1 MAQAG
6 ATLNRRGP
14 NPANKPRI
22 PFVAYIVARRLL
34 NLAVGNC
41 FAGFS
46 KKRKKKIR
54 NLSVLWNYSKVM
66 DINTI
71 NHSL

>member
-46 KKRKKKIR
+46 KKKKKNKKLISIVE
-54 NLSVLWNYSKVM
+54 LFKG
-66 DINTI
+66 DG
-71 NHSL
+71 H